1 MEVID
6 EGWVACGRD
15 VSSRSLPGRVSCG
28 SVGLQRAVVVQQL
41 QCRLNLSLGA
51 LSKDRRRSL
60 CVGTTDNRE
69 KRFFC
74 PNTKVNS
81 TTEVLMPRG
90 TGDLMPLNCKHRSD
104 VQR

>member
-28 SVGLQRAVVVQQL
+28 SVGLQRAVVVQQQL

-51 LSKDRRRSL
+51 LSKDMRHSL
-60 CVGTTDNRE
+60 CVGTTNNTE
-69 KRFFC
+69 GGKKRGFSVQMQKL
-74 PNTKVNS
+74 TA
-81 TTEVLMPRG
+81 PR
-90 TGDLMPLNCKHRSD
+90 KY
-104 VQR
+104 

>member
-51 LSKDRRRSL
+51 LSKDMRRSL
-60 CVGTTDNRE
+60 CVGTTN
-69 KRFFC
+69 
-74 PNTKVNS
+74 NTGGKKGFS
-81 TTEVLMPRG
+81 FQML
-90 TGDLMPLNCKHRSD
+90 K
-104 VQR
+104 